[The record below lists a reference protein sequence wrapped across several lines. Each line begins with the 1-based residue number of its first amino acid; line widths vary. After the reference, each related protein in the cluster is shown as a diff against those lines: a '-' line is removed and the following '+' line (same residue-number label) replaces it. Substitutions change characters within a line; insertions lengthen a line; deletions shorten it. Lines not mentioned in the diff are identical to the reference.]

1 MNNNQYRELPL
12 QLTQGKIKWMTN
24 SIENFYYICDTGQ
37 DEIMTISVEN
47 FYYICDAGQDK
58 INDSQHG
65 EFLLQLWHWAK

>member
-1 MNNNQYRELPL
+1 
-12 QLTQGKIKWMTN
+12 MTN

-58 INDSQHG
+58 NNDSQHG
-65 EFLLQLWHWAK
+65 EFLLQL

>member
-1 MNNNQYRELPL
+1 MNDKQYGEFLL
-12 QLTQGKIKWMTN
+12 H
-24 SIENFYYICDTGQ
+24 CDTGQ

-65 EFLLQLWHWAK
+65 EFLLQL

>member
-1 MNNNQYRELPL
+1 
-12 QLTQGKIKWMTN
+12 MTN

-65 EFLLQLWHWAK
+65 EFLLQLRHWAK